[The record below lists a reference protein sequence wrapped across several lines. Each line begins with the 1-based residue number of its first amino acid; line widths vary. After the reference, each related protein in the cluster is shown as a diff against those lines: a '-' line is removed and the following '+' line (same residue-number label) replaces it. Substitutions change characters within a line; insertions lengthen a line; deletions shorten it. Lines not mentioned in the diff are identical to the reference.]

1 MEKDFYF
8 GLLIYVSVL
17 LSVVLLWKHSLL
29 LTIAIISI
37 TIVMLAVR
45 KSKEDIIIYV
55 ICAALGAVAE
65 SIGVKAG
72 AWTYY
77 DTTLFGIPYWLPF
90 VWGFAGVFVRRIS
103 IRVNNFVAKGNK
115 KR

>member
-1 MEKDFYF
+1 
-8 GLLIYVSVL
+8 
-17 LSVVLLWKHSLL
+17 
-29 LTIAIISI
+29 
-37 TIVMLAVR
+37 MLVVR
-45 KSKEDIIIYV
+45 KSKEDIIIYI
-55 ICAALGAVAE
+55 ICAVLGAVAE

-103 IRVNNFVAKGNK
+103 IRVNNFMAKGNK
-115 KR
+115 RR